1 MFLRN
6 HFLSKKFFTFLVGST
21 YLQGKIKSSKFYK
34 DILPIE
40 FTKETELEQENQHE
54 IVEEKDSLMISHNQ
68 REFMNTILHILKS
81 ITLPINHLLYLL
93 SLYKSKSI
101 MYCDIPKL
109 KKPYL
114 GCSIRANEDGVQGM
128 KILLIK
134 SDSPAERAGLKPK
147 DIILEINGKPVRN
160 INEYNAAVGSEPGI
174 KKMKIFRSDGEKET
188 TSEIDVNFIISE

>member
-1 MFLRN
+1 
-6 HFLSKKFFTFLVGST
+6 
-21 YLQGKIKSSKFYK
+21 
-34 DILPIE
+34 
-40 FTKETELEQENQHE
+40 
-54 IVEEKDSLMISHNQ
+54 
-68 REFMNTILHILKS
+68 
-81 ITLPINHLLYLL
+81 
-93 SLYKSKSI
+93 